1 MFGFGKQKQ
10 ESSNDDP
17 EKKRGI
23 LRSLREGLRRTR
35 ESLLGGLTS
44 LVPGGRPIDA
54 SALDTVEECLLL
66 ADVGIEATG
75 TIIGRLRDRHRQ
87 QRLVDSDALYS
98 ALREEMVALL
108 APVARPLVVPADRK
122 TPFVLLMVGVNG
134 AGKTTTIGKLAR
146 RFRDQGLSVV
156 LAAGDTFRAAAV
168 EQLRTWGER
177 LDVPVIAQ
185 ATGADAASVIYDA
198 LAAATARGAD
208 VLIADTAG
216 RLHTRENLMEELKKI
231 RRVLGKLDP
240 EAPHETMI
248 VLDATTGQN
257 GLAQAEQF
265 RKAVGVS
272 GIALTK
278 MDGTA
283 KGGIVFAVAQRL
295 GIPLR
300 YIGVG
305 EQAEDLRDF
314 DAGEFVDALLDR
326 GAAQ

>member
-1 MFGFGKQKQ
+1 M
-10 ESSNDDP
+10 
-17 EKKRGI
+17 
-23 LRSLREGLRRTR
+23 
-35 ESLLGGLTS
+35 
-44 LVPGGRPIDA
+44 
-54 SALDTVEECLLL
+54 
-66 ADVGIEATG
+66 
-75 TIIGRLRDRHRQ
+75 
-87 QRLVDSDALYS
+87 
-98 ALREEMVALL
+98 
-108 APVARPLVVPADRK
+108 
-122 TPFVLLMVGVNG
+122 
-134 AGKTTTIGKLAR
+134 
-146 RFRDQGLSVV
+146 V

-216 RLHTRENLMEELKKI
+216 RLHTRENLMDELKKI

-240 EAPHETMI
+240 EAPHETLI

-283 KGGIVFAVAQRL
+283 KGGIVFAIAQRL

-305 EQAEDLRDF
+305 EQAEDLRVF

-326 GAAQ
+326 GAVQ

>member
-1 MFGFGKQKQ
+1 MFGFGERRQDP
-10 ESSNDDP
+10 SNEDP
-17 EKKRGI
+17 GKKRG
-23 LRSLREGLRRTR
+23 LMRSLREGLRRTR

-44 LVPGGRPIDA
+44 LIPGGRLIDA
-54 SALDTVEECLLL
+54 AALDTVEECLLL
-66 ADVGIEATG
+66 ADVGIEATES
-75 TIIGRLRDRHRQ
+75 IIGRLRERHRQ
-87 QRLVDSDALYS
+87 QRLADSDALYA

-108 APVARPLVVPADRK
+108 APVARPLVVPEDRK

-146 RFRDQGLSVV
+146 QFRDQGLSVV

-185 ATGADAASVIYDA
+185 ATGADPASVIYDA
-198 LAAATARGAD
+198 LAGATARGAD

-283 KGGIVFAVAQRL
+283 KGGIVFAIAQRL

-305 EQAEDLRDF
+305 EQADDLRVF
-314 DAGEFVDALLDR
+314 AASEFVDALLER
-326 GAAQ
+326 GTGQ